1 VEGASMKNS
10 FVALLAVAGTLLW
23 ASPAAADN
31 KATLTLTG
39 KVTAANSKQVNV
51 LAHQQDQIFIINDG
65 FAGVFDGG
73 QRHSTDYLKKGM
85 TVTVTYNQ
93 AKLFGSFQALR
104 IDVGQPQFSLPVAT
118 PGGPMTL
125 PKATP

>member
-1 VEGASMKNS
+1 MRNTI
-10 FVALLAVAGTLLW
+10 VALVAVAGILLR
-23 ASPAAADN
+23 ANPAAAD
-31 KATLTLTG
+31 KATLTLVGT
-39 KVTAANSKQVNV
+39 VTAATSKQVNV
-51 LAHQQDQIFIINDG
+51 SANHQDQIFIINDG
-65 FAGVFDGG
+65 FQGVYAGGK
-73 QRHSTDYLKKGM
+73 RHSTDYLKKGM

-104 IDVGQPQFSLPVAT
+104 IDVGQPQFNLPVAT

>member
-1 VEGASMKNS
+1 MKTS
-10 FVALLAVAGTLLW
+10 LAVFLAVASTLLW

-31 KATLTLTG
+31 KATLTLVGT
-39 KVTAANSKQVNV
+39 VTAANSKQVNV

-65 FAGVFDGG
+65 FQGVYDGG

-85 TVTVTYNQ
+85 AVTVTYNQ

-104 IDVGQPQFSLPVAT
+104 IDVGQPKFSLPVAT

-125 PKATP
+125 PKPSP